1 MAQTL
6 FSKKKKKKP
15 NEGKKTQTFSFV
27 GFITDSFTVSPNSF
41 VFFEA
46 ALAAL
51 AA

>member
-1 MAQTL
+1 M
-6 FSKKKKKKP
+6 KEK
-15 NEGKKTQTFSFV
+15 NQTFSFV